1 MAFRFF
7 GKGRKRKVEAEP
19 MEMGPVQEDEGDTV
33 LLEPGQPVP
42 YNVPSWLPPGE
53 NPHYQRGSA
62 VVAIPDKVVLDER
75 LRGPREEKVHIV
87 KAPPHAGPTSQ
98 ANHECLNCGFLFK
111 VPYRR
116 PVRVTCPDCGA
127 EDELR

>member
-7 GKGRKRKVEAEP
+7 GKGRKRAYEAEP
-19 MEMGPVQEDEGDTV
+19 LEEGAVMEDEGDA
-33 LLEPGQPVP
+33 LKLQPGQPVP
-42 YNVPSWLPPGE
+42 FDVPSWLPPGKDS
-53 NPHYQRGSA
+53 HYQRGSA
-62 VVAIPDKVVLDER
+62 VVALPDKVVLDEA
-75 LRGPREEKVHIV
+75 LRGPREEEVHVVKV
-87 KAPPHAGPTSQ
+87 PRAGPVSQ
-98 ANHECLNCGFLFK
+98 ADHECLNCGFFFK